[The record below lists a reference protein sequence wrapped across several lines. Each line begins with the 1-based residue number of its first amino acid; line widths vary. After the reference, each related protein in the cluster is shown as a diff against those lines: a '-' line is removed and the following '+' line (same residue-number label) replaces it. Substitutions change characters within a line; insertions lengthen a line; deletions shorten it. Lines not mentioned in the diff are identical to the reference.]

1 MFLAQLVFGFR
12 PQCLKPVVTG
22 LFWRVYEE
30 REVGGGGGVV
40 G

>member
-12 PQCLKPVVTG
+12 PQCLKPVVTDFVLAG
-22 LFWRVYEE
+22 IW
-30 REVGGGGGVV
+30 GAGGGVV